1 MIKSFMVNSTTY
13 LLYNQRDFMEIN
25 GFDERIKPQM
35 AEDVEFKKLLLK
47 KGIEIVELDKNS
59 VIHYGGKLTKE
70 KYWLNQKN
78 LIYWLLILLFI
89 RKRSSLH
96 DTLKENIIKENVL
109 ILRK

>member
-1 MIKSFMVNSTTY
+1 
-13 LLYNQRDFMEIN
+13 
-25 GFDERIKPQM
+25 M
-35 AEDVEFKKLLLK
+35 AETVEFKKLLLE
-47 KGIEIVELDKNS
+47 KGIEVVELDKNS

-78 LIYWLLILLFI
+78 LIYIALKYERNPKRFIKMFITKNPIRFARIFSYLIYWLLILLFI

-96 DTLKENIIKENVL
+96 DILKENIIKENVL